1 MKKGK
6 YYITQ
11 IGNKGE
17 GPRAVEKTGWIDEI
31 DGVKIGMCANKDSKG
46 KTTSWSASELTTGFK
61 IAEGKNRKET
71 LAKVTEILP
80 KLKEKLKDPE
90 LDKYREVINKANKV
104 VVVNEEAKVEEKEN
118 KTMAKKTN
126 DNKAVTVEMTVAKMT
141 KNTIRFEEILDS
153 EFAAPKV
160 GTIYVPKSTLGE
172 LGYKEG
178 NKLVLTVEVK

>member
-1 MKKGK
+1 MKKGN

-17 GPRAVEKTGWIDEI
+17 GPRAIEKTGWVSVV

-46 KTTSWSASELTTGFK
+46 KTISWSASELSTGFK

-71 LAKVTEILP
+71 LDKVTEILP
-80 KLKEKLKDPE
+80 KLKEKLTDPE
-90 LDKYREVINKANKV
+90 LDKYREVIKKANKV

-126 DNKAVTVEMTVAKMT
+126 DNKVTVEMAVAKMT
-141 KNTIRFEEILDS
+141 KNTIRFEEVLES
-153 EFAAPKV
+153 EFAAPKI